1 MRNLNEMTDSEDPSV
16 QDYLGEFSTD
26 NFEEYVESWMTA
38 ATIEQNETTGMLTLK
53 RLKVA
58 CSNILFPRI
67 SDFFKYNEDKNISFA
82 YQEQKCYNVPVTF
95 YRIDC

>member
-38 ATIEQNETTGMLTLK
+38 ATIERNETTGMLTLK
-53 RLKVA
+53 TKA
-58 CSNILFPRI
+58 
-67 SDFFKYNEDKNISFA
+67 
-82 YQEQKCYNVPVTF
+82 
-95 YRIDC
+95 